1 MARKSIT
8 RRWLVNGLGVIAVL
22 LLLFEVIFGVAVRNY
37 YYQSVSQILAASAER
52 LNGILENSF
61 SQNNFS
67 FEEQMCIRDSIHPGR
82 SAGRPARFL
91 SPDG

>member
-37 YYQSVSQILAASAER
+37 YYQSVSQILAASAESATLHPR
-52 LNGILENSF
+52 HRGRHRGRHRRR
-61 SQNNFS
+61 NNNKL
-67 FEEQMCIRDSIHPGR
+67 PLAR
-82 SAGRPARFL
+82 SCNV
-91 SPDG
+91 SPVKKNLPTR